1 MTNAQ
6 GIDISKWQTATPSLA
21 GLDFAFARATYG
33 TTIDTRY
40 LQHSAAIRKAG
51 LVLGAYHFGR
61 SGQYA
66 SIKSQA
72 ALFLFKS
79 TGADLLALDFESDG
93 VRNTA
98 MSRVEAADFIAK
110 VHAAGHSIGL
120 YHSDSGFPSDLGEDW
135 RWVAKWSKTPPSRK
149 WDIWQYRGSPL
160 DLDEFH
166 GTPDELQVFAGLK
179 LPDSSTGD
187 TVRDF
192 DLIYGTDGRLIAG
205 TLRVRGDAKHKFL
218 RLAEGTLGDALTT
231 WAPKDC
237 IAIKLTEDIT
247 STPHPGVD
255 RRTGYLIGDN
265 AAFMLAQDVD
275 FTPYPDATP
284 YSQADMDK
292 AARDAVARD
301 RVTARIVWG

>member
-6 GIDISKWQTATPSLA
+6 GIDISKWQTATPSLS

-33 TTIDTRY
+33 DTIDSRY
-40 LQHSAAIRKAG
+40 GQHSQAIRAAG

-66 SIKSQA
+66 SIKSQV

-93 VRNTA
+93 VKNTA

-179 LPDSSTGD
+179 LPDTSTGG
-187 TVRDF
+187 TVVRVHLKAEDW
-192 DLIYGTDGRLIAG
+192 LPTVTDGKSNGCFRAVPDRSEPVIGRVSAG
-205 TLRVRGDAKHKFL
+205 VKVRST
-218 RLAEGTLGDALTT
+218 AEVTT
-231 WAPKDC
+231 DSPKDNNWR
-237 IAIKLTEDIT
+237 LTRFNDA
-247 STPHPGVD
+247 D
-255 RRTGYLIGDN
+255 
-265 AAFMLAQDVD
+265 AFMLRLRLGTRGAGRR
-275 FTPYPDATP
+275 PG
-284 YSQADMDK
+284 
-292 AARDAVARD
+292 R
-301 RVTARIVWG
+301 